1 MYRAGSETTLMQ
13 PNVLVPWEKY
23 KRQAVS
29 ELRDGEQIL
38 LASSVSNSAR
48 MKCFLVEI
56 LLLN

>member
-29 ELRDGEQIL
+29 ELRDGKK
-38 LASSVSNSAR
+38 SG
-48 MKCFLVEI
+48 FLVLFLIVDEKA
-56 LLLN
+56 